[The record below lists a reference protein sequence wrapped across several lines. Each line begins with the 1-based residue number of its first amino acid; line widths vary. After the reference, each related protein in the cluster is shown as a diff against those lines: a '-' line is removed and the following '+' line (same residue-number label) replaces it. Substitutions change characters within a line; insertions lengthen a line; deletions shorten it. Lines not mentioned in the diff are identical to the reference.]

1 MVSKGSAVDM
11 KTQHKLPAPKA
22 LDLPA
27 VIDIYESQRP
37 MMPDASPGAGR
48 RRHSLVDI
56 LDEFDGLILDGF
68 GVINVGDGLVP
79 GIEVLL
85 QRAAAQ
91 NIPVV
96 VLTNGSSF
104 ESSQAAAKYAKWQ
117 LPIAADA
124 VVSSRDALIAAL
136 GDTMPPTAPSAMP
149 TTHVIGCLGAVVTPL
164 AHAPMLAYGQTADFW
179 QQADAFALLGAI
191 DWTEDDQADFET
203 ALIARPRPV
212 FVANPDVAAP
222 QMDRFSAEPGYWM
235 ARAMQSADMPVYW
248 YGKPYRPAFDLAL
261 QRLRQLAG
269 RKLDTRRVA
278 MVGDSLHTDILGGGA
293 AGLQTVLITGAGLF
307 RDGGAT
313 HCIAK
318 SGIQPDWIV
327 PGLI

>member
-1 MVSKGSAVDM
+1 M
-11 KTQHKLPAPKA
+11 KTQHKLPAPIA

-37 MMPDASPGAGR
+37 MMPDAAAGAGR
-48 RRHSLVDI
+48 QRHSLIDI

-79 GIEVLL
+79 GIEALL
-85 QRAAAQ
+85 QHAAAQ
-91 NIPVV
+91 NTPVV
-96 VLTNGSSF
+96 VLTNGGSF

-117 LPIAADA
+117 LPIATDA

-136 GDTMPPTAPSAMP
+136 GDTMPATDVM
-149 TTHVIGCLGAVVTPL
+149 GCLGAVVTPL
-164 AHAPMLAYGQTADFW
+164 AHAPTLAYGQTGDFW
-179 QQADAFALLGAI
+179 QQADSFALLGVI
-191 DWTEDDQADFET
+191 DWTEGDQADFET

-222 QMDRFSAEPGYWM
+222 QIDQFSAEPGYWM

-261 QRLRQLAG
+261 QRLHQLAG

-307 RDGGAT
+307 RDGGST
-313 HCIAK
+313 HYIAA

-327 PGLI
+327 PRLT

>member
-1 MVSKGSAVDM
+1 M
-11 KTQHKLPAPKA
+11 KIQHKLPAPTA

-37 MMPDASPGAGR
+37 MMPDAAAGAGR
-48 RRHSLVDI
+48 PRHSLIDI
-56 LDEFDGLILDGF
+56 LDEFDGLILDGY

-79 GIEVLL
+79 GIEALL
-85 QRAAAQ
+85 QRAVAH

-96 VLTNGSSF
+96 VLTNGGSF

-136 GDTMPPTAPSAMP
+136 GDTASPAINVM
-149 TTHVIGCLGAVVTPL
+149 GCLGAVVRPL
-164 AHAPMLAYGQTADFW
+164 AHAPTLAYGQTADFW

-191 DWTEDDQADFET
+191 DWTEGDQADFES

-222 QMDRFSAEPGYWM
+222 QIDQFSAEPGYWM
-235 ARAMQSADMPVYW
+235 ARAMQAADMPVYW

-261 QRLRQLAG
+261 QRLHQLAG
-269 RKLDTRRVA
+269 RKLDKCRVA

-313 HCIAK
+313 YYIAA

>member
-1 MVSKGSAVDM
+1 M
-11 KTQHKLPAPKA
+11 KTQHKLPAPTA

-37 MMPDASPGAGR
+37 MMPDAAAGAGR
-48 RRHSLVDI
+48 QRHSLIDI

-68 GVINVGDGLVP
+68 GVINAGDGLVP
-79 GIEVLL
+79 GIEALL

-96 VLTNGSSF
+96 VLTNGGSF

-136 GDTMPPTAPSAMP
+136 GDTASPDGVAPSKMP
-149 TTHVIGCLGAVVTPL
+149 ATDVMGCLGAVVTPL
-164 AHAPMLAYGQTADFW
+164 AHAPTLAYGQTADFW
-179 QQADAFALLGAI
+179 QQADAFALLGVI
-191 DWTEDDQADFET
+191 DWTEGDQADFES

-222 QMDRFSAEPGYWM
+222 QIGQFSAEPGYWM
-235 ARAMQSADMPVYW
+235 ARAMQAADMPVYW

-261 QRLRQLAG
+261 QRLHQLAG

-293 AGLQTVLITGAGLF
+293 AGLQTVLITDAGLF

-313 HCIAK
+313 HYIAA

>member
-1 MVSKGSAVDM
+1 MM
-11 KTQHKLPAPKA
+11 TQHKLPAPTA

-27 VIDIYESQRP
+27 VIGIYESQRQL
-37 MMPDASPGAGR
+37 MPDATAGAGR
-48 RRHSLVDI
+48 QRQSLIDI
-56 LDEFDGLILDGF
+56 LHEFDGLILDGY
-68 GVINVGDGLVP
+68 GVINVGDGLVL
-79 GIEVLL
+79 GIEALL

-96 VLTNGSSF
+96 VLTNGGSF

-117 LPIAADA
+117 LPIAANA

-136 GDTMPPTAPSAMP
+136 GDTPPA
-149 TTHVIGCLGAVVTPL
+149 THVMGCLGAVVTPL
-164 AHAPMLAYGQTADFW
+164 AHAPTLAYGQTADFW
-179 QQADAFALLGAI
+179 QQADAFALLGTI
-191 DWTEDDQADFET
+191 DWTEGDQADFET

-222 QMDRFSAEPGYWM
+222 QIGQFSAEPGYWM
-235 ARAMQSADMPVYW
+235 ARAMQAADMPVYW

-261 QRLRQLAG
+261 QRLHQLAG

-313 HCIAK
+313 HYIAA

>member
-1 MVSKGSAVDM
+1 M
-11 KTQHKLPAPKA
+11 KTQHKLPAPTA

-37 MMPDASPGAGR
+37 MMPDAVAGAGR
-48 RRHSLVDI
+48 QRHSLIEI
-56 LDEFDGLILDGF
+56 LDEFDGLILDGY
-68 GVINVGDGLVP
+68 GVINIGDGLVP
-79 GIEVLL
+79 GIEALL

-91 NIPVV
+91 NIPIV
-96 VLTNGSSF
+96 VLTNGGSF

-117 LPIAADA
+117 LPIAADT

-136 GDTMPPTAPSAMP
+136 DDTPRSTLPA
-149 TTHVIGCLGAVVTPL
+149 THVMGCLGTVVTPL
-164 AHAPMLAYGQTADFW
+164 AHAPTLAYGQTADFW
-179 QQADAFALLGAI
+179 QQADAFALLGTI
-191 DWTEDDQADFET
+191 DWTERDQADFES

-222 QMDRFSAEPGYWM
+222 QIDQFSAEPGYWM
-235 ARAMQSADMPVYW
+235 ARAMQSADIPVYW

-261 QRLRQLAG
+261 RRLHQLAG
-269 RKLDTRRVA
+269 RKLDVRRVA

-307 RDGGAT
+307 RDGGAI
-313 HCIAK
+313 HYIAA

>member
-1 MVSKGSAVDM
+1 M
-11 KTQHKLPAPKA
+11 KTQHKLPAPTA
-22 LDLPA
+22 LDLQA

-37 MMPDASPGAGR
+37 MMPDAAAGAGR
-48 RRHSLVDI
+48 WRQSLIDI
-56 LDEFDGLILDGF
+56 LDEFDGLLLDGF

-85 QRAAAQ
+85 QRAATQ

-96 VLTNGSSF
+96 VLTNGGSF
-104 ESSQAAAKYAKWQ
+104 ESSQAATKYAKWQ
-117 LPIAADA
+117 LPIAADV

-136 GDTMPPTAPSAMP
+136 GDTMPPTAPPTMP
-149 TTHVIGCLGAVVTPL
+149 ATHVMGCLGAVVTPL
-164 AHAPMLAYGQTADFW
+164 AHTPALAYGQTADFW
-179 QQADAFALLGAI
+179 QRADAFALLGAI

-222 QMDRFSAEPGYWM
+222 QIGTFSAEPGYWM

-248 YGKPYRPAFDLAL
+248 YGKPYRPAFDLAF
-261 QRLRQLAG
+261 QRLQQLAG
-269 RKLDTRRVA
+269 RKLDMRRVA

-307 RDGGAT
+307 RDGGAA
-313 HCIAK
+313 HYIVS

>member
-1 MVSKGSAVDM
+1 
-11 KTQHKLPAPKA
+11 LPAPTA

-37 MMPDASPGAGR
+37 MMPDAAPGAGR
-48 RRHSLVDI
+48 QRHSLIDI

-79 GIEVLL
+79 GIKVLL
-85 QRAAAQ
+85 QRAALQ

-96 VLTNGSSF
+96 VLTNGGSF
-104 ESSQAAAKYAKWQ
+104 KSSQAAAKYAKWQ

-136 GDTMPPTAPSAMP
+136 GDASPPTALSMMP
-149 TTHVIGCLGAVVTPL
+149 ATSKMGCLGAVVTPL
-164 AHAPMLAYGQTADFW
+164 AHAPTLAYGQTADFW
-179 QQADAFALLGAI
+179 QQADAFVLLGAI
-191 DWTEDDQADFET
+191 DWTEGDQADFET

-222 QMDRFSAEPGYWM
+222 QIDQFSAEPGYWM
-235 ARAMQSADMPVYW
+235 ARAMQSSDMPVYW

-261 QRLRQLAG
+261 QRLHQLAG
-269 RKLDTRRVA
+269 RKLETRRVA

-313 HCIAK
+313 HYIAA

-327 PGLI
+327 PGLV